1 MSNYRTTAVLA
12 SSGSDNASLLHFVSL
27 RRWLLIPQAAQQ
39 TEVYWMALA
48 RDIPFS
54 EYATNDIIRLA
65 AGISRH
71 SSVIRLAPHMF
82 HITTNVSRQKHGTIK
97 VAKFHITEP

>member
-1 MSNYRTTAVLA
+1 M
-12 SSGSDNASLLHFVSL
+12 
-27 RRWLLIPQAAQQ
+27 QAAQQ

-65 AGISRH
+65 AGKTPESGVPRAQNHGPVVLQVVRPTRQGVFLHRSIASRYFSIVH
-71 SSVIRLAPHMF
+71 SCSKAHVTANGGR
-82 HITTNVSRQKHGTIK
+82 K
-97 VAKFHITEP
+97 

>member
-1 MSNYRTTAVLA
+1 MLLLHIHRESISVQLGFSTSEPTMWHCLFR
-12 SSGSDNASLLHFVSL
+12 ASLHLVVTL
-27 RRWLLIPQAAQQ
+27 PRPLISQAAQQ

-65 AGISRH
+65 AGKSR
-71 SSVIRLAPHMF
+71 
-82 HITTNVSRQKHGTIK
+82 
-97 VAKFHITEP
+97 

>member
-1 MSNYRTTAVLA
+1 MLLPSTTFYFAR
-12 SSGSDNASLLHFVSL
+12 GY
-27 RRWLLIPQAAQQ
+27 IPQAAQQ

-71 SSVIRLAPHMF
+71 SSSVVRLAPHMF
-82 HITTNVSRQKHGTIK
+82 HVTNVSRQKHGTIK
-97 VAKFHITEP
+97 LAKFHTTEP

>member
-1 MSNYRTTAVLA
+1 MLLSFP
-12 SSGSDNASLLHFVSL
+12 SLPHPCP
-27 RRWLLIPQAAQQ
+27 LIPQAAQQ

-65 AGISRH
+65 AGIY
-71 SSVIRLAPHMF
+71 
-82 HITTNVSRQKHGTIK
+82 
-97 VAKFHITEP
+97 VATRVLFV